1 MSDPF
6 NATNHP
12 KPTHLLQKKAEDLEN
27 RDHFRFKSLNE
38 QKWPRSSARTK
49 MSTHNRTI

>member
-1 MSDPF
+1 MFDPF

-27 RDHFRFKSLNE
+27 KDHFRFKS
-38 QKWPRSSARTK
+38 
-49 MSTHNRTI
+49 